1 MFLPSFVY
9 LLIIQVFKPIVKE
22 GEYMNDSITEF
33 LDLVD
38 EDCEV
43 VGTPYVEGHTKYITL
58 KKKLR
63 DKYCPVC
70 HSRLH
75 SHGLFTRK
83 PNNPILQDGYNLDV
97 TLIGRRWRCSNS
109 ECSHRE
115 TDTFP
120 FVEYRCRNTKIVPL
134 LIVKALKDI
143 KMTCR
148 EVAAQF
154 HVSDTF
160 VHETFMRYIDPKRKT
175 LPSIIS
181 IDEVYL
187 NTSSKQKYAL
197 VIMDWKTGEIIDLL
211 PTRRQEVTER
221 YFYDIPLEERKNVK
235 ILVCD
240 MYNPYINYTV
250 KYFPNAKAIVD
261 SFHVLQ
267 WLLTLVRRYIDNV
280 KKNYQARDRKV
291 LEDRNYRRNKDF
303 ETQKDSKEV
312 YILKHAKWVLLR
324 SQKNYE
330 YHSPRY
336 NRFLGRTMDTL
347 SWETEF
353 LKLDDNF
360 QTIRTYKDMYEE
372 FNESYANDLEG
383 AASRLDELIKFYS
396 DCEYRMFREFSN
408 LLKRYREYIINSFIY
423 IEFEEMNN
431 HEVYLRRISNGPME
445 SFNNIPSGLRTQ
457 SRGVKDFDYTR
468 ARILWSTRKD
478 EPILI
483 IPKSLKEVQNK
494 TGLKRGPYSKHK

>member
-1 MFLPSFVY
+1 M
-9 LLIIQVFKPIVKE
+9 FKPITKE

-38 EDCEV
+38 ENCEV
-43 VGTPYVEGHTKYITL
+43 VGTPYVEGHTKFITL
-58 KKKLR
+58 KKKLK
-63 DKYCPVC
+63 DKYCPLC
-70 HSRLH
+70 QSRLH
-75 SHGLFTRK
+75 SHGLFKRK
-83 PNNPILQDGYNLDV
+83 PNNPIFQDGYDLDL
-97 TLIGRRWRCSNS
+97 TLIGRRWRCSNE
-109 ECSHRE
+109 ECAYTE
-115 TDTFP
+115 TDDFP

-134 LIVKALKDI
+134 LIIQSLKDI

-160 VHETFMRYIDPKRKT
+160 VRETFMRYVNPKRKT

-187 NTSSKQKYAL
+187 NISSTQKYAL

-211 PTRRQEVTER
+211 PTRRQEVTEE
-221 YFYDIPLEERKNVK
+221 YFYQIPFEERKNVK

-240 MYNPYINYTV
+240 MYNTYINYTI

-267 WLLTLVRRYIDNV
+267 WLLKLVGRYIDDV
-280 KKNYQARDRKV
+280 KKRYLARDHKV
-291 LEDRNYRRNKDF
+291 LEERNYRRNKDF

-312 YILKHAKWVLLR
+312 YILKRARWVLLR
-324 SQKNYE
+324 SQKNYT
-330 YHSPRY
+330 YYPPRF
-336 NRFLGRTMDTL
+336 NRFLGCKMDTL

-360 QTIRTYKDMYEE
+360 ADIRTYKDLYED
-372 FNESYANDLEG
+372 FNESYANDLDG
-383 AASRLDELIKFYS
+383 AAARLDELINLYS
-396 DCEYRMFREFSN
+396 NCDYKMFRDFAN
-408 LLKRYREYIINSFIY
+408 LLKRYREYIINSFTY
-423 IEFEEMNN
+423 IEFEEINT
-431 HEVYLRRISNGPME
+431 HKIYLRRISNGPME
-445 SFNNIPSGLRTQ
+445 SFNNLPSGYRTQ

-468 ARILWSTRKD
+468 ARILWSTRPD
-478 EPILI
+478 EPILL
-483 IPKSLKEVQNK
+483 IPKTRKEIKNK
-494 TGLKRGPYSKHK
+494 TGAKRGPYKKHK